1 VSSPTDTGD
10 SGRPQI
16 QKYLDYREFLKD
28 WIEWRRA
35 KDRDFSQRVFA
46 REAGLPLS
54 SSSLLPAVLKGRRNL
69 SQNLRVQ
76 FSAALKL
83 GDRDSQ
89 YFELLVQFNQAK
101 GMEEKNHFFS
111 QLTKFRTSR
120 AQILQETQ
128 MEFFSKWAYSA
139 VRNYFGMDSRQANPA
154 VIGQKLLPKV
164 PANEVQEA
172 IRLLLELGLIK
183 KTANGFTVADR
194 HIFTSKD
201 VQAKSARGH
210 LKELTRMG
218 MEVLDQVPP
227 EARQYNALM
236 FTISEAGFQTVKDRI
251 RSFMEELR
259 EIIDRDHGE
268 DRIYSMTLQL
278 FPNSQLPEKGEAGRG
293 A

>member
-1 VSSPTDTGD
+1 VSSQAENGDT
-10 SGRPQI
+10 SRPHI
-16 QKYLDYREFLKD
+16 QKYLDFREYLKD
-28 WIEWRRA
+28 WIDWRRA
-35 KDRDFSQRVFA
+35 KDAEFSQRVFA
-46 REAGLPLS
+46 KEAGLPLS

-76 FSAALKL
+76 FATALKL
-83 GDRDSQ
+83 NERDSR

-101 GMEEKNHFFS
+101 GMEEKNHFFA

-120 AQILQETQ
+120 AQILQDTQ
-128 MEFFSKWAYSA
+128 MEFFSKWSYSA
-139 VRNYFGMDSRQANPA
+139 VRNYFGMDSKQSNPA
-154 VIGQKLLPKV
+154 VIGERLLPKV
-164 PANEVQEA
+164 SATEVQEA
-172 IRLLLELGLIK
+172 IRLLSELGLIK
-183 KTANGFTVADR
+183 KTANGFTVTDR

-201 VQAKSARGH
+201 VQARTARGH
-210 LKELTRMG
+210 LKELTRMA
-218 MEVLDQVPP
+218 MEVLDEVPP
-227 EARQYNALM
+227 EVRQYNALM
-236 FTISEAGFQTVKDRI
+236 FTISPEGFQTVKERI

>member
-1 VSSPTDTGD
+1 MIAPAETAET
-10 SGRPQI
+10 GRPQI
-16 QKYLDYREFLKD
+16 QKYLDYRDFLKD

-35 KDRDFSQRVFA
+35 KDSGFSQRVFA

-76 FSAALKL
+76 FAAALKL

-101 GMEEKNHFFS
+101 SMEEKNHFFS
-111 QLTKFRTSR
+111 QLAKFRTSR

-164 PANEVQEA
+164 PATEVQEA

-183 KTANGFTVADR
+183 KTANGYTVSDK

-201 VQAKSARGH
+201 VQAKSARDH

-227 EARQYNALM
+227 ESRQYNALM
-236 FTISEAGFQTVKDRI
+236 FTISPAGFQTVKERI

-259 EIIDRDHGE
+259 EIIDRDQGE